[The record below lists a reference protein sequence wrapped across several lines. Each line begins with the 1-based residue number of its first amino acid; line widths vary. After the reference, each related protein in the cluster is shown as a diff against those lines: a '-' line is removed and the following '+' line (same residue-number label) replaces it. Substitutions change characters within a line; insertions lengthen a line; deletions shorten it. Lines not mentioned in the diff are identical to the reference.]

1 MLCTRIVLVIVSSY
15 METALPSGA
24 QAQKR
29 TLSCLLFACVNLPT
43 AKAEL
48 ACFNLITIYGCAKST
63 GSRMSR
69 FRLLTDPCHVPYLEA
84 EVVEEVMGWLGL
96 VGTAK

>member
-1 MLCTRIVLVIVSSY
+1 

-69 FRLLTDPCHVPYLEA
+69 FRLLTDTPLSKLRLRLSVRQNSQL
-84 EVVEEVMGWLGL
+84 
-96 VGTAK
+96 

>member
-1 MLCTRIVLVIVSSY
+1 

-48 ACFNLITIYGCAKST
+48 ACFNLITIYGCAKS

-69 FRLLTDPCHVPYLEA
+69 FRLLTDTPLSKLRLRLSVRQTKQS
-84 EVVEEVMGWLGL
+84 VVGRARVHG
-96 VGTAK
+96 